1 MNMDPLRIAILT
13 QATSAVISFILFI
26 LICLAMDSWGEVL
39 IPVLGTAVTIMILS
53 GITIIAIVIFQLF
66 FTG

>member
-1 MNMDPLRIAILT
+1 MDPLRIAILT

-26 LICLAMDSWGEVL
+26 LVCLAMDSWGEVL

>member
-1 MNMDPLRIAILT
+1 MDALRIAILT

-26 LICLAMDSWGEVL
+26 LICLAMDSWGEAL

>member
-1 MNMDPLRIAILT
+1 MDPLRIAFLT
-13 QATSAVISFILFI
+13 QATSAVISFVLFI

>member
-1 MNMDPLRIAILT
+1 MDPLRIAILT